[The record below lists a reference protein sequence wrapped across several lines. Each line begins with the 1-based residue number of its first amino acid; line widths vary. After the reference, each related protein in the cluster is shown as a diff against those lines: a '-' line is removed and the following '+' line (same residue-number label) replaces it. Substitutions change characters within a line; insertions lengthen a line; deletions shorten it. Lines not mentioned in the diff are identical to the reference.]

1 MFPFLTFDTS
11 CPAHLLGLSRLPI
24 RPRYT
29 EVKCQPRLKIS
40 NFRTAKNE
48 LPVKVGLGPIGSS
61 PVKFKWINFG
71 HGQFEFESV
80 LFSASQVRVVCSS
93 VGRGCVAYY
102 TRPRVVETACQVH
115 NPSQVINGRPCAIR
129 DVITVI
135 FFPLTLLHT
144 PRVNAIT
151 TPTHSLV

>member
-80 LFSASQVRVVCSS
+80 LFFSFSGPGSLFQCRSWVCCLLHAPQS
-93 VGRGCVAYY
+93 RGDSLSG
-102 TRPRVVETACQVH
+102 TQPLTG
-115 NPSQVINGRPCAIR
+115 NKWPSLCYKRCNYL
-129 DVITVI
+129 D
-135 FFPLTLLHT
+135 FFPFNT
-144 PRVNAIT
+144 PPHAEG
-151 TPTHSLV
+151 